1 MISSLKE
8 ILTEKKINDLITDEG
23 IISNIDNGNC
33 NNIYLVNILNLLEKQ
48 ENEKISKYIQRT
60 NEGLLENE
68 KMDIGDYVP
77 KMEEDIIFE
86 KKEDIHDSEGFI
98 FTPKKVIEDSK
109 KIMKNLKEF
118 DV

>member
-1 MISSLKE
+1 
-8 ILTEKKINDLITDEG
+8 
-23 IISNIDNGNC
+23 
-33 NNIYLVNILNLLEKQ
+33 
-48 ENEKISKYIQRT
+48 
-60 NEGLLENE
+60 
-68 KMDIGDYVP
+68 MDIGDYVP

>member
-1 MISSLKE
+1 M
-8 ILTEKKINDLITDEG
+8 
-23 IISNIDNGNC
+23 
-33 NNIYLVNILNLLEKQ
+33 NILNILEKQ
-48 ENEKISKYIQRT
+48 ENEKICKYIQKT

-77 KMEEDIIFE
+77 KMEEEDIIFE